1 MIDPSSLQSRAPTRR
16 IILLRGAAYA
26 AGAAA
31 VLGAVS
37 RADAAKMAQT
47 AAAYQATPKG
57 LQQCDNCLLFQA
69 PKACQIVDGEIGPS
83 GWCKFWA
90 KKPG

>member
-1 MIDPSSLQSRAPTRR
+1 M
-16 IILLRGAAYA
+16 LLRGAAYA

-31 VLGAVS
+31 VLGTVS
-37 RADAAKMAQT
+37 RADAAKMAQP

-57 LQQCDNCLLFQA
+57 PQQCDNCLLFQA
-69 PKACQIVDGEIGPS
+69 PNACQIVDGEISPS
-83 GWCKFWA
+83 GWCKFYA